1 MVPDFSQ
8 VFMTA
13 NHTAKMIAW
22 HLISERHQIFNLQQ
36 ISQPSSFIQSV
47 ISHGHL
53 IPSSTALQPSTNVS
67 YSTWLQIFHRLS
79 TFHKLLTAQISH
91 IHKTFNIPYTFLIS
105 TDASQWPNFS
115 PFTDATHWSDFSPFT
130 DVTDRLFFHR
140 HLSLPTSLFTL
151 HQNAFPYLHK
161 TTNNKVYPI
170 CNVSNLH

>member
-1 MVPDFSQ
+1 MTSHFWEASDF
-8 VFMTA
+8 
-13 NHTAKMIAW
+13 
-22 HLISERHQIFNLQQ
+22 
-36 ISQPSSFIQSV
+36 
-47 ISHGHL
+47 
-53 IPSSTALQPSTNVS
+53 QPSTNIS
-67 YSTWLQIFHRLS
+67 AFIIYTICDLSRTPHSIFNSFATIDKRIIFTWLQIFHRLS

-161 TTNNKVYPI
+161 TTNDKVYPI